1 MGVEVIEIVPL
12 SVPNRTILFYPP
24 LLLPTAS
31 WMRQACLYW
40 DTIGIVITPDDEE
53 KQELAFFSEAVEQA
67 EDQDLALL
75 GEAGVLRLFSLRD
88 LFKPEHK
95 SANEAFEAEAFSVME
110 SKEAARG
117 FLECAIKSP
126 WTVYPRYRKTI
137 SEMIT
142 SAAIKPTFASEFA
155 GFVGTLA
162 KDKQFAAYV
171 WSQFVLYIYLGLATK
186 YLATLS
192 KEWVIPGTD
201 HPVYEFIAYPSP
213 VKWEGQACFDVEFLN
228 ALPIPYENVPLSK
241 ILKFREKRR
250 NELLQFRTV
259 LDEFFKKLQQ
269 TTDPG
274 NLRNTV
280 TAFRENIE
288 RENHTI
294 DRLLREEKIQR
305 LLGSI
310 KAMINVQQPTLW
322 TKSFELA
329 AKASGKITHMPIG
342 WIAAGLAA
350 SGLINV
356 SYRWIRA
363 SHRMAAE
370 LRDAPYA
377 YLYYAKKGG
386 FLR

>member
-1 MGVEVIEIVPL
+1 MVPL
-12 SVPNRTILFYPP
+12 SVPNRTVLFYPP

-40 DTIGIVITPDDEE
+40 DTIGIVNTPDDEE
-53 KQELAFFSEAVEQA
+53 KQELALFFESVEQP
-67 EDQDLALL
+67 EYQDFALL
-75 GEAGVLRLFSLRD
+75 GEAGVLRLFSLGD

-95 SANEAFEAEAFSVME
+95 SANEAFEAEALSVMK

-142 SAAIKPTFASEFA
+142 GAAIEQTFANECA
-155 GFVGTLA
+155 DFVETLV
-162 KDKQFAAYV
+162 KDKQFVAYV

-192 KEWVIPGTD
+192 KDWVIPGTD
-201 HPVYEFIAYPSP
+201 HPVYESIAYPSP
-213 VKWEGQACFDVEFLN
+213 MKWEGQACFDVEFLN
-228 ALPIPYENVPLSK
+228 ALPIPYENVPLPK

-269 TTDPG
+269 ATDLG

-280 TAFRENIE
+280 TTFRENIE
-288 RENHTI
+288 RENHTL

-310 KAMINVQQPTLW
+310 KAMINIQVPTLL
-322 TKSFELA
+322 TKSLELA
-329 AKASGKITHMPIG
+329 AKASGKITHVSIG
-342 WIAAGLAA
+342 WMAAGLAV

-356 SYRWIRA
+356 SYRWIRT

-386 FLR
+386 YLG